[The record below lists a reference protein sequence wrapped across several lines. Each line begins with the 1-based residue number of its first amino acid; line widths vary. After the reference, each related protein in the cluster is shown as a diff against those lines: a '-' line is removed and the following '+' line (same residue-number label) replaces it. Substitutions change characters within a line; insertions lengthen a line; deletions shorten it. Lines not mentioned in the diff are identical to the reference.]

1 MLVYSAKITP
11 LDGEEKLNSGMV
23 VVMPK
28 PRLIFQNRNFHID
41 KSQ

>member
-1 MLVYSAKITP
+1 MLVYSAEITP

-28 PRLIFQNRNFHID
+28 ATADF
-41 KSQ
+41 SE